1 MNYTS
6 SLRTPTLPTV
16 TTKNGK
22 FKGSQRPAGNG
33 KAPHQ
38 STPVIAQPANQIL
51 ASLPKTLL
59 DEIKPNLRRAF
70 LRKDSYV
77 YQQDDLL
84 NTIYFPETAVLSELH
99 ILDDGRMVE
108 VSMTGSEGALGIG
121 ALFAVSHIPNC
132 VQTSQSGTV
141 LKIEVPL
148 LQKILVRHAELKD
161 HLCEPFAGY
170 IRQLSQRAVCN
181 MYHSVKERFCTWLM
195 MMNDRCDQSTLKLT
209 HEQIARALGVYRPS
223 VTCIA
228 LEMREHGVIDYS
240 RGGVRII
247 DRHVIE
253 EQACSCYLDLT
264 AGH

>member
-1 MNYTS
+1 M
-6 SLRTPTLPTV
+6 
-16 TTKNGK
+16 
-22 FKGSQRPAGNG
+22 
-33 KAPHQ
+33 
-38 STPVIAQPANQIL
+38 QPANQIL
-51 ASLPKTLL
+51 RDLPKPLL
-59 DEIKPNLRRAF
+59 DEIRPHLRRAF

-84 NTIYFPETAVLSELH
+84 NSVYFPESAVLSELH

-108 VSMTGSEGALGIG
+108 VSMTGCEGAVGIG
-121 ALFAVSHIPNC
+121 ALFAVERMPNC

-141 LKIEVPL
+141 LKIEVTL
-148 LQKILVRHAELKD
+148 LQKILSRHAELKD
-161 HLCEPFAGY
+161 HLCEPFAAY

-240 RGGVRII
+240 RGGVRIV
-247 DRHVIE
+247 DREVIGRE
-253 EQACSCYLDLT
+253 ACSCYSDLT
-264 AGH
+264 TGH